1 MTIIETFTEFAMRQM
16 WQGMP
21 APYTVI
27 ERGVSPRSGEVVQ
40 RILFANGAESD
51 SFTHWDP
58 PTDPVANRKARL
70 EYLRIVL
77 KKEERDWREFK
88 DACMEQAAF
97 HERFPMGSPPP
108 PANAP
113 DQLREGAFRIQRL
126 RNRVAALEALDVNPR
141 EVERKHAAE
150 QLKHERYASFQRLR
164 SAINAASMD
173 MPEPL
178 PNLTPAVDGGL
189 DAAATYFPNTS
200 PSPSVP
206 VLPSGAL

>member
-58 PTDPVANRKARL
+58 PTDAAANRKARL
-70 EYLRIVL
+70 EYLKTVL
-77 KKEERDWREFK
+77 KKEERDWREYK
-88 DACMEQAAF
+88 DACNEQLAF
-97 HERFPMGSPPP
+97 HERFPMGCPPP
-108 PANAP
+108 PLEAP
-113 DQLREGAFRIQRL
+113 DKLREGAFRIQRL
-126 RNRVAALEALDVNPR
+126 RNQVAELEAMDVNPR
-141 EVERKHAAE
+141 EVERKDMAE
-150 QLKHERYASFQRLR
+150 QAKRERYASFQRLR

-178 PNLTPAVDGGL
+178 PNLTPAADGGL
-189 DAAATYFPNTS
+189 NAAATYFPNTS
-200 PSPSVP
+200 PSPMSVP
-206 VLPSGAL
+206 VSSGAL